1 VFLKGGQQMS
11 DKIIEV
17 EERLSG
23 RSLRDLYYVFFRH
36 KWKVLL
42 FFLAVIVIVAIST
55 FVSDNI
61 YRSEAKLLVRVG
73 RETVTLDPTATTG
86 TIIPV
91 AQSRESEIGTELEI
105 LKSREIAE
113 KVVDS
118 LGVEAF
124 TASPGGQ
131 RKSGLLER
139 LSLTTPLS
147 DRDIAVQGILDN
159 LQVEVQKESWI
170 LGISYEAKEP
180 KLAQDVLSKFIDCY
194 LEKHIDVHRTP
205 GSYQFFIQ
213 ESEHLRKNLV
223 ETDNQLRDLM
233 NQTGIS
239 SLDEQRSAILGRI
252 STLQVEIDSTES
264 DLAAS
269 RAKAQELQTTLTN
282 TPDLVVTGATVGLPN
297 AAADSMRSKLYELQ
311 LQEQD
316 LVSRFEQDSR
326 QVQDVRRQ
334 IAAAQVLLDQENQ
347 ARSTLTKGL
356 NATYQGVQSAMLA
369 EQAIV
374 SSLQAKVSELK
385 NKLELTRVE
394 LKTLNDNSAKITTLT
409 REMEI
414 QEANYRKYS
423 ENLEQARV
431 DDAMETR
438 KISNINVV
446 QLATLPVKPVRPNR
460 SLNLLLGLLL
470 GIFGGIA
477 IAFLSEYLDHSI
489 KTPDE
494 VERKLQLPA
503 IACIPRFAAGRIS
516 PASKWDIPQQV
527 KEYYEAFKERV
538 LLYPGGSKRIQR
550 VLAITGS
557 HHNEGASSVAANLA
571 RALARPGD
579 GQVLL
584 VDANFQHPSIH
595 QIFESRLSP
604 GLSDILTNGQN
615 IDGVVVPSPVQNL
628 HILSAG
634 TINGD
639 LSEIFDSEKFTSLLD
654 SIKKDYRYVVIDLP
668 AVNEASWALRLAR
681 LCDGVGLVVEAERSR
696 WEVAQRTK
704 ELLEQSKAKIIGV
717 IINKRRF
724 YIPRWLY
731 QTL

>member
-1 VFLKGGQQMS
+1 MT
-11 DKIIEV
+11 DKVIGV
-17 EERLSG
+17 EEKLNEK
-23 RSLRDLYYVFFRH
+23 SLRDLYYVFFRH

-42 FFLAVIVIVAIST
+42 FFLAIVVIVTIST
-55 FVSDNI
+55 FVSDSI
-61 YRSEAKLLVRVG
+61 YRSEAGLMVRLG

-91 AQSRESEIGTELEI
+91 SQSRESEIVTELEI
-105 LKSREIAE
+105 IRSQNIAE

-118 LGVEAF
+118 IGLEAF
-124 TASPGGQ
+124 ISPLEG
-131 RKSGLLER
+131 RSKRSLLER
-139 LSLTTPLS
+139 LGLTTQVSDHDAVVLS
-147 DRDIAVQGILDN
+147 VMSN
-159 LQVEVQKESWI
+159 LKVDVQKASWVI
-170 LGISYEAKEP
+170 NLSYEAKNPE
-180 KLAQDVLSKFIDCY
+180 LTQQVLSKFIDCY
-194 LEKHIDVHRTP
+194 LEKHIEVHRTP
-205 GSYQFFIQ
+205 GSYQFFVQ
-213 ESEHLRKNLV
+213 ESE
-223 ETDNQLRDLM
+223 QLRNKLAATEKQLMDLM

-239 SLDEQRSAILGRI
+239 SLDEQRSAVLSRI
-252 STLQVEIDSTES
+252 GTLQAEIDGTEA

-269 RAKAQELQTTLTN
+269 RAKAQELQSSLAN

-297 AAADSMRSKLYELQ
+297 AAADGMRSRLYELQ
-311 LQEQD
+311 LLEQD
-316 LVSRFEQDSR
+316 LMSKFEPESR

-334 IAAAQVLLDQENQ
+334 IAAAQALLDQENQ

-356 NATYQGVQSAMLA
+356 NTTYQGVQSAMLA
-369 EQAIV
+369 EQANIA
-374 SSLQAKVSELK
+374 SFQARVNDTKS
-385 NKLELTRVE
+385 KLELAKAE
-394 LKTLNDNSAKITTLT
+394 LKTLNDNSNKITSLA
-409 REMEI
+409 REVEI
-414 QEANYRKYS
+414 QEENYRKYS
-423 ENLEQARV
+423 GNLEQARI
-431 DDAMETR
+431 DDALETG
-438 KISNINVV
+438 KISNINVI
-446 QLATLPVKPVRPNR
+446 QPATLPIKPVRPNR
-460 SLNLLLGLLL
+460 ALNLLLGLLI
-470 GIFGGIA
+470 GIVGGIA

-494 VERKLQLPA
+494 VEQKLQLTT
-503 IACIPRFAAGRIS
+503 IACIPRFAASRIS
-516 PASKWDIPQQV
+516 SANKWDIPQQV
-527 KEYYEAFKERV
+527 KEYYEAFKEQV
-538 LLYPGGSKRIQR
+538 LLGPSGSKKATQ

-557 HHNEGASSVAANLA
+557 HDNEGASSVAANLA

-634 TINGD
+634 TINGN

>member
-1 VFLKGGQQMS
+1 MS
-11 DKIIEV
+11 DRIIEV
-17 EERLSG
+17 EERPHE

-42 FFLAVIVIVAIST
+42 FFLAIIATVGIRT
-55 FVSDNI
+55 FLSDNI
-61 YRSEAKLLVRVG
+61 YSSEAKLLVRVG
-73 RETVTLDPTATTG
+73 RETVSLDPTATTG

-91 AQSRESEIGTELEI
+91 AQSRETAIGTELEI

-118 LGVEAF
+118 LGLEAF
-124 TASPGGQ
+124 VASLGGQ
-131 RKSGLLER
+131 RKQGLLKR
-139 LSLTTPLS
+139 LVLATPLS
-147 DRDIAVQGILDN
+147 ERDAVVLSVMKN
-159 LQVEVQKESWI
+159 LSVEIQKDSWI
-170 LGISYEAKEP
+170 INLSYEAKEP
-180 KLAQDVLSKFIDCY
+180 KLTQQVLSKFIDCY

-213 ESEHLRKNLV
+213 ESEQIRGKLAQTEK
-223 ETDNQLRDLM
+223 QLWDLM
-233 NQTGIS
+233 NQTGVF
-239 SLDEQRSAILGRI
+239 SLEEQQRVILNRTG
-252 STLQVEIDSTES
+252 TLQADLDSAEAE
-264 DLAAS
+264 LAAS
-269 RAKAQELQTTLTN
+269 RAKAQELQKNLVD

-297 AAADSMRSKLYELQ
+297 AAADAMRSKLYELQ
-311 LQEQD
+311 LLEQD
-316 LVSRFEQDSR
+316 LVSKFEPESR

-334 IAAAQVLLDQENQ
+334 IAAAQALLDQENQ

-356 NATYQGVQSAMLA
+356 NATYQDMQSAMLT
-369 EQAIV
+369 EQANIA
-374 SSLQAKVSELK
+374 SFQARVNDMKS
-385 NKLELTRVE
+385 KLELAKAE
-394 LKTLNDNSAKITTLT
+394 LRTLNDNSIKITNLA
-409 REMEI
+409 REVEI
-414 QEANYRKYS
+414 QEENYRKYS
-423 ENLEQARV
+423 VSLEQARI
-431 DDAMETR
+431 DNALENG

-446 QLATLPVKPVRPNR
+446 QSAILPMKPVRPNR
-460 SLNLLLGLLL
+460 ALNLLLGLLI
-470 GIFGGIA
+470 GIVGGIA

-494 VERKLQLPA
+494 VEQKLQLPT
-503 IACIPRFAAGRIS
+503 IACIPRFAAG
-516 PASKWDIPQQV
+516 ANKLDIPQQA
-527 KEYYEAFKERV
+527 KAYYEAFKERV
-538 LLYPGGSKRIQR
+538 LLYPSGSKRMQQ

-634 TINGD
+634 TINGN

>member
-1 VFLKGGQQMS
+1 MS
-11 DKIIEV
+11 DRIIEV
-17 EERLSG
+17 EERPHE

-42 FFLAVIVIVAIST
+42 FFLAIIATVAVCT
-55 FVSDNI
+55 FLSDNI
-61 YRSEAKLLVRVG
+61 YRSEAKVLVRVG
-73 RETVTLDPTATTG
+73 RETVSLDPTATTG
-86 TIIPV
+86 PIIPV
-91 AQSRESEIGTELEI
+91 AHSREGEISTELEI
-105 LKSREIAE
+105 IRSQEIAE

-118 LGVEAF
+118 IGLKAF
-124 TASPGGQ
+124 TGSSEERRVQ
-131 RKSGLLER
+131 GLLGR
-139 LSLTTPLS
+139 LVLAAPLS
-147 DRDIAVQGILDN
+147 ERDAVVLSVMKN
-159 LQVEVQKESWI
+159 LSVEVQKDSWI
-170 LGISYEAKEP
+170 INLSYEAREP
-180 KLAQDVLSKFIDCY
+180 KLAQQTLSKFIDCY

-205 GSYQFFIQ
+205 GSHQFFTQ
-213 ESEHLRKNLV
+213 ESEKLRSKLAAT
-223 ETDNQLRDLM
+223 EKKLLDLM

-239 SLDEQRSAILGRI
+239 SLDEQRAVILSRI
-252 STLQVEIDSTES
+252 GTLQTDIDSTDSE
-264 DLAAS
+264 LAAS
-269 RAKAQELQTTLTN
+269 RAKAQELQKNLSS

-316 LVSRFEQDSR
+316 LVSKFEPESR

-334 IAAAQVLLDQENQ
+334 IAAAQALLDQENQ

-356 NATYQGVQSAMLA
+356 NATYQDMQSAMLA
-369 EQAIV
+369 EQANIA
-374 SSLQAKVSELK
+374 SFQARVNEQK
-385 NKLELTRVE
+385 NKLELAKAE
-394 LKTLNDNSAKITTLT
+394 LKTLIDNSVKFANLT
-409 REMEI
+409 REIEI
-414 QEANYRKYS
+414 QDGNYRKYS

-431 DDAMETR
+431 DEALETR

-446 QLATLPVKPVRPNR
+446 QPAILPMKPVRPNR
-460 SLNLLLGLLL
+460 SLNLLLGLLI

-494 VERKLQLPA
+494 VEQKLQLPT
-503 IACIPRFAAGRIS
+503 IACIPRFAASRIS
-516 PASKWDIPQQV
+516 SANKWDIPQRV
-527 KEYYEAFKERV
+527 KEDYEAFKERV
-538 LLYPGGSKRIQR
+538 LLYPSGSKKMQQ

-634 TINGD
+634 AINGD
-639 LSEIFDSEKFTSLLD
+639 LSEIFDSEKFTNLLG
-654 SIKKDYRYVVIDLP
+654 SIKKNYQYVIIDLP